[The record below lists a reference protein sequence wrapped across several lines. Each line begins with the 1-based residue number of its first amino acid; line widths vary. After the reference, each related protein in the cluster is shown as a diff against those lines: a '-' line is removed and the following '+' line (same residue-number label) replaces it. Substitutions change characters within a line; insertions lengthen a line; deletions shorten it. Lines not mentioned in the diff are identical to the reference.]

1 MHDGT
6 RKPAILGR
14 SEKSE
19 DLPDGRSETRGCLI
33 PVEGPGKRVTE
44 GENDKKNWRL
54 EKTLD
59 LEDGIETVEEEEDER
74 QI

>member
-19 DLPDGRSETRGCLI
+19 DLPVDE
-33 PVEGPGKRVTE
+33 VKREAV
-44 GENDKKNWRL
+44 
-54 EKTLD
+54 
-59 LEDGIETVEEEEDER
+59 
-74 QI
+74 